1 MSNIVQLI
9 DLFESLQ
16 NGMYLLTEWEGRPGK
31 HLARGQD
38 LRTERSEVRTF

>member
-38 LRTERSEVRTF
+38 LRTSLRSVRTF